1 MTNELGGGVVFVR
14 DGAVIASA
22 PGRPGAAGRH
32 CRRGQL
38 RRHRRRRGNR
48 GWIYDGSSRR
58 LVALS
63 PVGAGLTH
71 AVMLSGDLVA
81 FADTDGGAVFV
92 EHIDPQITQLARI
105 EAPDN
110 PYGLAH
116 NVGRTRLYV
125 TLTASNLIDPS
136 EPAKPRML
144 SDVPTVQQP
153 NSVAVEPR
161 SGAVL
166 ITRRSPGG
174 GLPQILTEDVLPTG

>member
-1 MTNELGGGVVFVR
+1 VQPGGIA
-14 DGAVIASA
+14 AV
-22 PGRPGAAGRH
+22 GKYAAVADV
-32 CRRGQL
+32 
-38 RRHRRRRGNR
+38 RGNG
-48 GWIYDGSSRR
+48 GWIYDGSTRR
-58 LVALS
+58 LVAHS

-81 FADTDGGAVFV
+81 FADSDGGAVFV

-110 PYGLAH
+110 PYGLAY

-125 TLTASNLIDPS
+125 TLTASNLMRVIDLS
-136 EPAKPRML
+136 EPAKPRIL

-166 ITRRSPGG
+166 ITCRSPGG
-174 GLPQILTEDVLPTG
+174 GLLQILTQDVLPTG

>member
-1 MTNELGGGVVFVR
+1 
-14 DGAVIASA
+14 
-22 PGRPGAAGRH
+22 
-32 CRRGQL
+32 
-38 RRHRRRRGNR
+38 
-48 GWIYDGSSRR
+48 
-58 LVALS
+58 
-63 PVGAGLTH
+63 
-71 AVMLSGDLVA
+71 MLSGDLVA

>member
-1 MTNELGGGVVFVR
+1 VQPGGIA
-14 DGAVIASA
+14 AV
-22 PGRPGAAGRH
+22 GKYAAVADV
-32 CRRGQL
+32 
-38 RRHRRRRGNR
+38 RGNG
-48 GWIYDGSSRR
+48 GWIYDGSTRR
-58 LVALS
+58 LVAHS

-81 FADTDGGAVFV
+81 FADSDGGAVFV

-110 PYGLAH
+110 PYGLAY

-125 TLTASNLIDPS
+125 TLTASNLMRVIDLS
-136 EPAKPRML
+136 EPAKPRIL

-166 ITRRSPGG
+166 ITCRSPGG
-174 GLPQILTEDVLPTG
+174 GLLQILTQDVLPTGERPHRKALRLATPRLPSP